1 VAEGGVSTM
10 ETSEDRCQASSRAE
24 WLEILTSSLSS
35 GLPPQARDRAAAV
48 KRDCRARRSSQF
60 VAPADLLCLPCSAA
74 LRFGVRATLAF
85 DNEPGASRWRYVF
98 RLLKSFLK
106 LGYTRPRKA

>member
-1 VAEGGVSTM
+1 VSVSTVKAG
-10 ETSEDRCQASSRAE
+10 EDRCQASSRTE
-24 WLEILTSSLSS
+24 WMEILTSSMSS
-35 GLPPQARDRAAAV
+35 GLPPQARDGAAAV
-48 KRDCRARRSSQF
+48 KRDCRARRSSRV
-60 VAPADLLCLPCSAA
+60 VAPADLLAIRAQRAA
-74 LRFGVRATLAF
+74 LGLRATLAF

>member
-1 VAEGGVSTM
+1 MSTV
-10 ETSEDRCQASSRAE
+10 EASEDRCRASSRAE
-24 WLEILTSSLSS
+24 WMEILTSSLSS

-60 VAPADLLCLPCSAA
+60 VAPADLLCHPCSAA

-85 DNEPGASRWRYVF
+85 DNERRVPLARISIPVEDLNGNRRS
-98 RLLKSFLK
+98 
-106 LGYTRPRKA
+106 TR